1 MQEARYQT
9 VKLSK
14 GRHSSPA
21 NGVCVMELAS
31 LLAGEKFTDH
41 PSSVSPSIASFM
53 RTYNDL
59 IDDARRQDLYALAA
73 KCVGTAGGEAV
84 EVFRASRLVAWGD
97 EVRRQ
102 SFWGRVLGPLRRR
115 TVRRLN
121 LAPREAARY
130 AATSM
135 RKASDEIH
143 ASVLAL
149 VDELIAMGSRPAAW
163 NLSEAWPADA
173 LAPRHRCLAVSPTSQ
188 GAGQAA
194 D

>member
-1 MQEARYQT
+1 MKNRCAARGVMARTLARRDARRAVIGQT
-9 VKLSK
+9 SRCFRTPARDPE
-14 GRHSSPA
+14 RHRPTPC
-21 NGVCVMELAS
+21 GW
-31 LLAGEKFTDH
+31 
-41 PSSVSPSIASFM
+41 
-53 RTYNDL
+53 TYNDL
-59 IDDARRQDLYALAA
+59 IDDARRQDLYTLAA

-102 SFWGRVLGPLRRR
+102 SICGRVLGSLRRR

-121 LAPREAARY
+121 LAPQEAARY
-130 AATSM
+130 AATSI

-188 GAGQAA
+188 GSG
-194 D
+194 